1 MSEEEFSD
9 ESLKKSIDATGPLY
23 EVLVS
28 EDGEVLDGKH
38 RLAVNPNHPKKTV
51 PAKTRIE
58 KILVRLHAHH
68 RRRVPREET
77 QALILELAHELE
89 KETAKEN
96 VATELVKWLPYNES
110 YIRRLLPDEY
120 KSSEMADVA
129 RLRVREKMPE
139 TPKEVQIKKIEPP
152 VMVQCS
158 CCPLGT
164 YSPKDWNGFPVCPSC
179 YDKLSQGKITLTAP
193 KATVEKPSEV
203 REYKPKETWAH
214 RKAVMSPPVS
224 KMEMLVLTKLAQQ
237 GKTPET
243 QKVLCARPCRPDYYY
258 ELPSGPLAIFL
269 DGPVHQ
275 GREDRDEE
283 LRTWLSNQGIRVVS
297 IPYENPSESE
307 AEDIAEKILEAL
319 NG

>member
-58 KILVRLHAHH
+58 KILIRLHAHH
-68 RRRVPREET
+68 RRRVPRAET
-77 QALILELAHELE
+77 EALILELAQELE
-89 KETAKEN
+89 KTGVTKEDIS
-96 VATELVKWLPYNES
+96 AQLGKITPYSERW
-110 YIRRLLPDEY
+110 IRELLPLEF
-120 KSSEMADVA
+120 KKPEKVEAA
-129 RLRVREKMPE
+129 RVGAELIP
-139 TPKEVQIKKIEPP
+139 QKKVVPPP

-193 KATVEKPSEV
+193 KATVEKPSEI

-258 ELPSGPLAIFL
+258 ELPSGSLAIFL
-269 DGPVHQ
+269 DGPVHE